1 MLVRRTAFIAR
12 LYVDDDDPTIAVDK
26 TLYTVAINGSVTLGA
41 SITAPVVGLGSGGI
55 EDSDVVWEIK
65 PSGGSWATVTED
77 SDHVVSTFDTAT
89 GRTTFRIT
97 NLDSADISSEYQIKV
112 TGGITTPKYSS
123 LMVLD
128 LGT

>member
-1 MLVRRTAFIAR
+1 MLARRTAFIAL
-12 LYVDDDDPTIAVDK
+12 LYVDDDDPSIAVDDV
-26 TLYTVAINGSVTLGA
+26 LRTVAINGSVTLGA

-55 EDSDVVWEIK
+55 VDSGVVWEIK

-77 SDHVVSTFDTAT
+77 SDHVVSAFDTAT

-123 LMVLD
+123 LMLLD